1 MDFRNLFPSYWD
13 LEKWTIEIK
22 ILNNVVSDTNIQ
34 SSSKRYKHTMGAHKF
49 KWALGKGFMI
59 MWEKKKEEAIDS

>member
-1 MDFRNLFPSYWD
+1 MTSFKWNLIDFRNLFPSYWD

-34 SSSKRYKHTMGAHKF
+34 SSSKRYKHTMGAPN
-49 KWALGKGFMI
+49 
-59 MWEKKKEEAIDS
+59 

>member
-1 MDFRNLFPSYWD
+1 MTSFKWNLIDFRNLFPSYWD

-34 SSSKRYKHTMGAHKF
+34 SSSKRYKHTMGAPKF
-49 KWALGKGFMI
+49 K
-59 MWEKKKEEAIDS
+59 